1 MVSDESLKKEI
12 TELIIEIET
21 TRGSY
26 YKYKKDKEDLY
37 TIPDKF
43 ENNESD

>member
-26 YKYKKDKEDLY
+26 YKYKTAINGLY
-37 TIPDKF
+37 RILSKL
-43 ENNESD
+43 ESNDSD